1 MKAVHTSSPLTFT
14 PEKSENVLLNKL
26 YPHHVLALEG
36 LGLSSRKIYPTFGIS
51 PGARR
56 QAMLERKNLAN
67 AEAES
72 ADERLNAI
80 VTKNQEKD
88 TITS

>member
-56 QAMLERKNLAN
+56 CLRERIWPKL
-67 AEAES
+67 
-72 ADERLNAI
+72 RLNLQ
-80 VTKNQEKD
+80 TRD
-88 TITS
+88 